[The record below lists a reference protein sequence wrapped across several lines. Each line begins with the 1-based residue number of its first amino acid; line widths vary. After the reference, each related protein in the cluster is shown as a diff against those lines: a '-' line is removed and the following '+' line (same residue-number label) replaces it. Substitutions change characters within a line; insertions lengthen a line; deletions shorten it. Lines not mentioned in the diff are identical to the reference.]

1 MHCVAAVWK
10 LSSGSSEST
19 NKVQHQLN
27 ISSKQLK
34 DVDPRAKNRH
44 RIAGTAKHL
53 NVLVHVRVYNA
64 ILGGEKCLALLGQCS
79 FLLVQRSRKPL
90 IGLWAIL
97 CANVQF
103 RVSLSLSLSL
113 SLYVCLPV
121 SLSVADAL
129 VKIKLCSLWFLFTT
143 TLFYA
148 PDVSAGYVAIIIL
161 HKSANCECSRCPWCP
176 CCPRKWVSYAP
187 CS

>member
-64 ILGGEKCLALLGQCS
+64 IYYRRRKMFGIAWPV
-79 FLLVQRSRKPL
+79 LV
-90 IGLWAIL
+90 
-97 CANVQF
+97 
-103 RVSLSLSLSL
+103 
-113 SLYVCLPV
+113 
-121 SLSVADAL
+121 SVG
-129 VKIKLCSLWFLFTT
+129 
-143 TLFYA
+143 
-148 PDVSAGYVAIIIL
+148 SA
-161 HKSANCECSRCPWCP
+161 K
-176 CCPRKWVSYAP
+176 
-187 CS
+187 